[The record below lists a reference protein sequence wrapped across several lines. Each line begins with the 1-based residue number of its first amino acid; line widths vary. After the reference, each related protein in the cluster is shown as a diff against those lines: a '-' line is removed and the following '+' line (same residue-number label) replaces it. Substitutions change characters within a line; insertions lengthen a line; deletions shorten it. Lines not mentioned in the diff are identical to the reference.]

1 MWSHGIRIAG
11 RGALHSFRR
20 FKILWWSNLTYYAL
34 PYLMT
39 FTTAPSH
46 FLASPEREFRKET
59 KQGRPW
65 WDIERWA
72 WRDQLLHHNQ
82 TQQCNNTF
90 WEENQSS
97 TSSAKSF
104 FTLWPSIRSWSDETL
119 VVVVLEQRRSPLSY
133 AAIAMC
139 KHHITV
145 RLKSTAK

>member
-1 MWSHGIRIAG
+1 MRYTLSEDLRFYGDPT
-11 RGALHSFRR
+11 LH
-20 FKILWWSNLTYYAL
+20 ITHYLIWWHLL
-34 PYLMT
+34 PLLLI
-39 FTTAPSH
+39 

-133 AAIAMC
+133 AAIAMY